1 MFWLVVSIL
10 ALLLGHLVKVYRWNL
25 FIKLYERTP
34 ISVLL
39 NSLSI
44 SSAINFVVPY
54 HIGDLYRILYSGR
67 RMKNGIKFSLATV
80 IVEHYIDLIVLAV
93 VCTMLY
99 YMGHNTMGSM
109 ILFASIATTIV
120 LLTIFAMR
128 FDGKTKSLIVKCAG
142 IFNQRIELIVLG
154 SVWAFVTIFKRM
166 LKDISKLRIAFS
178 TGIMWIFYMGSYWC
192 LAEYFQSKGHGIR
205 LRDVVDI
212 VFNKG
217 SIVNFDISSS
227 LAIPLTIYILTPLLV
242 ILLASFIINRFHKE
256 NEEKEQSSSIIP
268 HVNSRDALSFLETFF
283 NGNMGNAYLQGF
295 MEVNKDVNILQDYSA
310 GSNAVTLLCSDGN
323 KPFFRKFAIGADGEK
338 LFKQIEWLT
347 KHEEQIPLPLVEGI
361 NKEEAYCSYDMEYS
375 PATQNFFTYI
385 HTHSMD
391 DAWSILKQAITD
403 LDKNLYRYDHLAD
416 QKTIDEYIS
425 QKIDKNLQKIRHG
438 APLKT
443 VLDYDDIYINGVK
456 YHNLKHYDRIFE
468 HGHLNEIFKESPVCD
483 IHGDLTIENIICK
496 NDNYYLIDPNTG
508 NVLECPWLDLGKL
521 FQSLHG
527 GYEFLM
533 RIQKVTVNE
542 NRIDFTYIRSSA
554 YDELYNHLK
563 QYIIDTYGENVL
575 TQVYYH
581 EMVHWLRLMPYKLS
595 HIGERSLLFY
605 AGLII
610 VLNDINFLD
619 DVS

>member
-1 MFWLVVSIL
+1 MIWLVLSIL
-10 ALLLGHLVKVYRWNL
+10 ALLLGHIVKVYRWNL

-44 SSAINFVVPY
+44 SSAINYVVPY
-54 HIGDLYRILYSGR
+54 HIGDLYRIWYSGR

-80 IVEHYIDLIVLAV
+80 IVEHYIDLLVLAI
-93 VCTMLY
+93 VCTILY
-99 YMGHNTMGSM
+99 FMGHNTMGSM
-109 ILFASIATTIV
+109 ILFASIAATV
-120 LLTIFAMR
+120 LLLTIFAMR
-128 FDGKTKSLIVKCAG
+128 FDGKTKSLIVKSAG
-142 IFNQRIELIVLG
+142 IFNQRIELIILG

-166 LKDISKLRIAFS
+166 LKDISKLRITLS
-178 TGIMWIFYMGSYWC
+178 TGIMWVFYMGSYWC
-192 LAEYFQSKGHGIR
+192 LAEYFQSKGLGIR

-217 SIVNFDISSS
+217 SIVNWDMSSA
-227 LAIPLTIYILTPLLV
+227 LAIPLTIYILTPLLI

-256 NEEKEQSSSIIP
+256 NEEKDQSSSIIP
-268 HVNSRDALSFLETFF
+268 HVNSRDALTFLETFF

-310 GSNAVTLLCSDGN
+310 GSNAVTLLCTDGN

-338 LFKQIEWLT
+338 LYKQIEWLT

-361 NKEEAYCSYDMEYS
+361 TKEAAYCSYDMEYS
-375 PATQNFFTYI
+375 PAAQNFFTYI
-385 HTHSMD
+385 HTHSSD
-391 DAWSILKQAITD
+391 DAWSILKQAIND
-403 LDKNLYRYDHLAD
+403 LDKNLYRYDQLAD
-416 QKTIDEYIS
+416 QKTIDEYIT
-425 QKIDKNLQKIRHG
+425 QKIDKNLRKIRQG
-438 APLKT
+438 APLKS
-443 VLDYDDIYINGVK
+443 VLDYDDVYINGVK
-456 YHNLKHYDRIFE
+456 YHNLKHYDWIFE
-468 HGHLNEIFKESPVCD
+468 HDHLNKIFKESPVCD

-496 NDNYYLIDPNTG
+496 NDDYYLIDPNTG

-533 RIQKVTVNE
+533 RIQKVNVNE
-542 NRIDFTYIRSSA
+542 NRIDFTFIRSSA

-581 EMVHWLRLMPYKLS
+581 EIVHWLRLMPYKLS

-605 AGLII
+605 AGMII
-610 VLNDINFLD
+610 IMNDI
-619 DVS
+619 VKE

>member
-1 MFWLVVSIL
+1 MIWLVLAIL
-10 ALLLGHLVKVYRWNL
+10 ALLIGHIIKVYRWNL

-34 ISVLL
+34 ISILL

-54 HIGDLYRILYSGR
+54 HIGDLYRIWYSGR
-67 RMKNGIKFSLATV
+67 RMKNGIKFSLAIV
-80 IVEHYIDLIVLAV
+80 IVEHYIDLLVLAV
-93 VCTMLY
+93 VCTILY
-99 YMGHNTMGSM
+99 FMGHNTMGSM
-109 ILFASIATTIV
+109 ILFASIAATIV
-120 LLTIFAMR
+120 LMTILAMR
-128 FDGKTKSLIVKCAG
+128 FDDKTKSLIVKCAG
-142 IFNQRIELIVLG
+142 IFNQRIELVILG

-166 LKDISKLRIAFS
+166 LKDISKLRILFS
-178 TGIMWIFYMGSYWC
+178 TSIMWVFYMVSYWC

-212 VFNKG
+212 VFNKD
-217 SIVNFDISSS
+217 SVVNLDSSSS
-227 LAIPLTIYILTPLLV
+227 LAIPLTIYILTPLLI
-242 ILLASFIINRFHKE
+242 ILLASFIINSFQKE

-268 HVNSRDALSFLETFF
+268 HVNSRDALTFLETFF

-338 LFKQIEWLT
+338 LYKQIEWLT
-347 KHEEQIPLPLVEGI
+347 KHEEQIRLPIVERI
-361 NKEEAYCSYDMEYS
+361 NREEAYCSYDMEYT
-375 PATQNFFTYI
+375 PAAQNFFTYI
-385 HTHSMD
+385 HTHSME
-391 DAWSILKQAITD
+391 DAWSILKQTITD
-403 LDKNLYRYDHLAD
+403 LDKNLYRYDQFAD

-425 QKIDKNLQKIRHG
+425 QKIDKNLQKIKQG
-438 APLKT
+438 APLKSI
-443 VLDYDDIYINGVK
+443 LDYDVIYINGVK
-456 YHNLKHYDRIFE
+456 YHNLKHFEWIFE
-468 HGHLNEIFKESPVCD
+468 HDNLNRIFKESPVCD

-496 NDNYYLIDPNTG
+496 NNNYYLIDPNTG

-533 RIQKVTVNE
+533 RIQKVKINE

-581 EMVHWLRLMPYKLS
+581 EIVHWLRLMPYKLS

-605 AGLII
+605 AGMIMVI
-610 VLNDINFLD
+610 NDID
-619 DVS
+619 QK